1 MELKDV
7 KTILNRIKVN
17 YPTFVNDDFTRSEWY
32 NELKDYSLNDVM
44 EKLEQHFRSE
54 IYGNSIPKVYF
65 LTKYLTKE
73 KDKGSTKKYIIA
85 CSNCGK
91 HISSDEVE
99 QHYERCNSIEYL
111 LKNSEKYFHKKLN
124 REKLEQADE
133 KTFRDYYWNFC
144 EKLLPLV
151 DDNPIFKKSLENKLE
166 IYGGRNPKYTVGE
179 ILE

>member
-85 CSNCGK
+85 CSKCGERV
-91 HISSDEVE
+91 SSDEIE
-99 QHYERCNSIEYL
+99 KHYERCNSVQFLIDNSKKYL
-111 LKNSEKYFHKKLN
+111 SKNLN
-124 REKLEQADE
+124 RQKLMEADD
-133 KTFRDYYWNFC
+133 KTFRGYYYKAC
-144 EKLLPLV
+144 EEIMPLIE
-151 DDNPIFKKSLENKLE
+151 DNGMKKKCFENILHRHYTGENK
-166 IYGGRNPKYTVGE
+166 YTIKE